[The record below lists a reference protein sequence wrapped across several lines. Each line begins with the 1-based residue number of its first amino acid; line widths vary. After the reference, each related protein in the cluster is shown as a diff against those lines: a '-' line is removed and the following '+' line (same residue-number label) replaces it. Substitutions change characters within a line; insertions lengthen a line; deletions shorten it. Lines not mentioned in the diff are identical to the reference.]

1 MNKFN
6 CLYNLFFIKE
16 SKNDEKEKDNI
27 KEKKNKKNKVTDKKI
42 CEKCKKN
49 KSKVYNR
56 NKFLCLDCFNEIII
70 HKFKSNLRTCCKIRQ
85 EDYILVCISG
95 GNFSMGMLEMFRQS
109 FDDSKS
115 NRKLFFKIKILYI
128 DDSLLLKDKEKIL
141 EERNKRKSFLNKIMT
156 AYKFDYDI
164 INLEKVMD
172 LNNKDINL
180 NQNDIYENNLI
191 EKYLNILESI
201 PNIGGFK
208 TKFIQITINNLIF
221 FYSMKNNF
229 LKIVFGNNGQGLVG
243 QTFFS
248 IITGN
253 GKDVK
258 HNITHTDNSYLN
270 GKVII
275 YRPLQDFFNKEI
287 MYFNHYSKVE
297 IIYPIYKDDN
307 LTKILSSFIGKLQ
320 SEKLNTVPSVVNTA
334 EKVVQYKS
342 DKICK
347 FCLSNMDKNKN
358 QLEFG
363 IDNVLNDED
372 CLLNKELCYGCRRIF
387 SDVIQNYY
395 IEEKKENTNS
405 EINEILNMFKCLI

>member
-1 MNKFN
+1 M
-6 CLYNLFFIKE
+6 E

-27 KEKKNKKNKVTDKKI
+27 KEKKNKKNKITDKKI
-42 CEKCKKN
+42 CEKYKKN

-115 NRKLFFKIKILYI
+115 NKKLFFKIKILYI

-221 FYSMKNNF
+221 FYSIKNNF

-258 HNITHTDNSYLN
+258 HNIAHTDNSYLN

-387 SDVIQNYY
+387 ADVIQNYY